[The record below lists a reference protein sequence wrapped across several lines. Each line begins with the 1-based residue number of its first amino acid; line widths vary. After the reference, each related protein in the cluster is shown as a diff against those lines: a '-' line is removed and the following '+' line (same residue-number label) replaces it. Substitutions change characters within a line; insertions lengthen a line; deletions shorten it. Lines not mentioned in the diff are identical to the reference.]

1 MCSTDVDLSHVQD
14 ILESLHKTCEV
25 FYPQIFY
32 PQIIERTFTWVNDC
46 DSFINVQK
54 GFLSTI
60 VLEVVLIF
68 T

>member
-1 MCSTDVDLSHVQD
+1 MGIVLDVDLSHVQD

-25 FYPQIFY
+25 FYPL
-32 PQIIERTFTWVNDC
+32 IIEKTFTWVNDC
-46 DSFINVQK
+46 YSFINVQR

-60 VLEVVLIF
+60 VLQVVLIF